1 MKAICKTKPEPG
13 IDVLDVDKPQ
23 ISENEILV
31 KIHAVSLCGSDVHV
45 YEWTAGYEFM
55 SMPRILGHEFA
66 GEVVEVGSLVQGIA
80 VGDRIT
86 ANPNMPCGKCNW
98 CKIGKIKNC
107 QSKRGMG
114 LTGDGAFAE
123 FVTLNCAGEIHK
135 IPDNVSMECA
145 SMSEP
150 MAVALNGVDLSGFVG
165 GQPAVVLGPGPIG
178 LLTAQILKAFGA
190 TPVIM
195 TGTSADANRL
205 EVARK
210 LGVDIIVNVDEE
222 DPVKAV
228 TRQVGRVNF
237 VFEATGISHTIPQG
251 LKMLNNGGK
260 LMVIGIHAENATVP
274 TIELVRR
281 QKSIIGVYNY
291 NENTWKRCLALMASG
306 AVNPEPMITHRV
318 PFSKGKE
325 GFELAHNKIAAKVI
339 FVPDA

>member
-1 MKAICKTKPEPG
+1 MKAIVKTKPEPG
-13 IDVLDVDKPQ
+13 IDVLDVEKPT
-23 ISENEILV
+23 ISDTEILV

-55 SMPRILGHEFA
+55 AMPRILGHEFA
-66 GEVVEVGSLVQGIA
+66 GEVVAVGAQVQGIS

-86 ANPNMPCGKCNW
+86 ANPSVPCGKCNW
-98 CKIGKIKNC
+98 CKVGKASKC

-114 LTGDGAFAE
+114 LSGDGAFAE
-123 FVTLNCAGEIHK
+123 FVALNCAGEIHK
-135 IPDNVSMECA
+135 IPDNVTMECA
-145 SMSEP
+145 SMCEP
-150 MAVALNGVDLSGFVG
+150 MAVSLNGVDLSGFVG

-190 TPVIM
+190 TPVII

-205 EVARK
+205 EIAKK
-210 LGVDIIVNVDEE
+210 LGIDITVNVDEE

-228 TRQVGRVNF
+228 TRLVGRVNF
-237 VFEATGISHTIPQG
+237 VFEATGISRTIPQG

-260 LMVIGIHAENATVP
+260 LMVIGIHAEDATFP
-274 TIELVRR
+274 TRELVRR

-291 NENTWKRCLALMASG
+291 SETTWKRCLALMASG

-318 PFSKGKE
+318 PFSKGAK
-325 GFELAHNKIAAKVI
+325 GFELAHNKTAAKVI
-339 FVPDA
+339 FVPD